1 MHRAGTYHDISW
13 HKCMHVCHC
22 LLKRSYL
29 GFWFCFVVSSFSSSD
44 SPDTKLSPLT
54 SSPAGIKMRRMPLLQ
69 CVMTVGMVWNAA
81 AIWLK
86 GAPNRSEPYPDP
98 KDCEDL
104 KGYIYCIL
112 YHISWCAISIEP
124 GSWFQCPRRLL
135 LPFQDFAAL
144 SKPPALVNPL
154 LGGPGWDTASEGR
167 HFASFCVFVS

>member
-1 MHRAGTYHDISW
+1 MGNHAAICKSRRNYKKTCFFPSGIKRCISAV
-13 HKCMHVCHC
+13 HVCHC
-22 LLKRSYL
+22 LLKHSYL
-29 GFWFCFVVSSFSSSD
+29 GFWFCFGVSSFSSSD

-104 KGYIYCIL
+104 KGYMIYCII
-112 YHISWCAISIEP
+112 YHDVLFPSNLDH
-124 GSWFQCPRRLL
+124 GSSVLDVCYCHFRTLPRFQNH
-135 LPFQDFAAL
+135 QH
-144 SKPPALVNPL
+144 
-154 LGGPGWDTASEGR
+154 W
-167 HFASFCVFVS
+167 